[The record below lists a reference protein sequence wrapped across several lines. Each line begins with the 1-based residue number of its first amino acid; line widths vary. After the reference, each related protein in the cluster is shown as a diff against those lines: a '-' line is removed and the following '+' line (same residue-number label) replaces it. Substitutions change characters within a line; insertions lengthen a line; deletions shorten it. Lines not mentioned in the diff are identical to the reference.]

1 MALRIR
7 QVERACACRNGAHK
21 ALPQTKLGKVDSLGI
36 KTFGGVKF
44 KNAVCAQYI
53 EGADFRDHVL
63 RNFADDPVK
72 ARLWF
77 QRLRHQF
84 TQSLEQYTGTGCQLT
99 HFLGGS
105 SLCAT
110 ASPSLFLSPVSKALR
125 YSLCEQFRHARP
137 EQITPTRKILQY
149 RAPSAARGPV
159 WNHD

>member
-72 ARLWF
+72 ARLCSSGSAINSRN
-77 QRLRHQF
+77 RL
-84 TQSLEQYTGTGCQLT
+84 
-99 HFLGGS
+99 S
-105 SLCAT
+105 ST
-110 ASPSLFLSPVSKALR
+110 
-125 YSLCEQFRHARP
+125 
-137 EQITPTRKILQY
+137 
-149 RAPSAARGPV
+149 RGPV
-159 WNHD
+159 VSSRISSEAPLFAQPLRQAYSCHPSAKRYAIPFVSIFDTRVQNK